1 MSFGKRL
8 QIAREKSGLTLEE
21 VGKIVGKSKST
32 IQRYESG
39 QVSNL
44 NNKIISELAE
54 AVRVSPVYL
63 MGWTD
68 VNTTQTV
75 EIPILGEI
83 ACGDP
88 ILAEENIV
96 DVHTRVADGL
106 PSGELFYL
114 IAKGDSMAPIIEPD
128 SLVLCRQQPD
138 VENGEIAAVLV
149 NGNTEATL
157 KKVRKVNGN
166 IVLEPINREYDPI
179 FVTEES
185 PATIVGKAIETT
197 NIL

>member
-8 QIAREKSGLTLEE
+8 QVARERSGLTLEE
-21 VGKIVGKSKST
+21 VGKVVGKSKST

-39 QVSNL
+39 QVSKL
-44 NNKIISELAE
+44 NNEMISKLAE

-68 VNTTQTV
+68 VDSTQTV

-88 ILAEENIV
+88 ILAEENII
-96 DVHTRVADGL
+96 DVHARVADNL

-114 IAKGDSMAPIIEPD
+114 IAKGDSMSPVIESG

-138 VENGEIAAVLV
+138 VENGEVAAVLM

-157 KKVRKVNGN
+157 KKVRKING
-166 IVLEPINREYDPI
+166 IIMLEPINRNYDPHI
-179 FVTEES
+179 ITADN
-185 PATIVGKAIETT
+185 PATIIGKAIEST